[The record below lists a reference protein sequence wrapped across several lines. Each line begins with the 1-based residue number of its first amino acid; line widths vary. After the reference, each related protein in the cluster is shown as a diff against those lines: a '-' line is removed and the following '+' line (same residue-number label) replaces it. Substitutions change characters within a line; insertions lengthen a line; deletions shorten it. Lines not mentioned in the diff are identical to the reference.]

1 MRVHLTLKSANVK
14 TGPIPVS
21 TSSSETCPSS
31 CPFNGSG
38 CYAASGPL
46 AIHWRE
52 VTENRRGYDFPEFLK
67 AIEALPN
74 GSTWR
79 HNQAGDLAGAGETIN
94 PEALGDLVKAN
105 LGKNGFTYTHKTKEA
120 SNFQWIK
127 AANEWGFTVNMS
139 ANNLEHADSLYDT
152 EAGPVVTVLPIDS
165 APKTLTPKGRVVIT
179 CPATY
184 KDNVNCASCKLCAIS
199 DRKTIIGFPVHG
211 TQKKKAEKVF
221 FMRAA

>member
-1 MRVHLTLKSANVK
+1 
-14 TGPIPVS
+14 
-21 TSSSETCPSS
+21 
-31 CPFNGSG
+31 
-38 CYAASGPL
+38 
-46 AIHWRE
+46 
-52 VTENRRGYDFPEFLK
+52 
-67 AIEALPN
+67 
-74 GSTWR
+74 
-79 HNQAGDLAGAGETIN
+79 
-94 PEALGDLVKAN
+94 
-105 LGKNGFTYTHKTKEA
+105 
-120 SNFQWIK
+120 
-127 AANEWGFTVNMS
+127 MS

-184 KDNVNCASCKLCAIS
+184 KENVNCASCKLCAIS